1 MSDIKIQPSATGTA
15 TVTLTAPVTN
25 TARTITFPDSTSTLL
40 ASDGSGASLTN
51 LPADSSKLSLAGGAM
66 TGALTVRSSSEN
78 VNTVLLAIGNDVH
91 ASNTKDAW
99 IRYEASTGGSADQT
113 FAIGAV
119 NNSFRFVHLGTRA
132 TAPLSGTELMRI
144 DSTGNLGIGA
154 TPEAWK
160 TDQKVLQVGAGA
172 VFAGSTDTSNP
183 DTNITNNAYFDNN
196 TSGNNRW
203 EYINTSPATRYALRY
218 DGKHIFY
225 TAASGSADAAVSWI
239 TAMSINASGNTYFGG
254 LALADGTAE
263 IRGAG
268 ADAGKITIRRTSGS
282 NKQMI
287 GFYNGST
294 FVGEVNTNTSSTTY
308 ATSSDYRL
316 KENVNYTWDATT
328 RLKQLKPARFNFK
341 ANDSLTLDGFLA
353 HEVSD
358 IVPEAIIGTKD
369 ALDSDSNPVYQGID
383 QSKLVPLLV
392 KTIQELEARLTAGG
406 L

>member
-1 MSDIKIQPSATGTA
+1 MSDIKIQPSATGSA

-40 ASDGSGASLTN
+40 ASDGSGANLTGI
-51 LPADSSKLSLAGGAM
+51 L
-66 TGALTVRSSSEN
+66 TGITDNSNATAITIDASEN
-78 VNTVLLAIGNDVH
+78 VGIGTASPTQKLHVAGNIYTTGYLNTAG
-91 ASNTKDAW
+91 
-99 IRYEASTGGSADQT
+99 
-113 FAIGAV
+113 
-119 NNSFRFVHLGTRA
+119 
-132 TAPLSGTELMRI
+132 SGTAGGVQFADGNLYMYRDTNDLAFKLQGSERLRI
-144 DSTGNLGIGA
+144 DSSGNVGIGV
-154 TPEAWK
+154 TPESDIDSNRPHLRIGSMGSISATSDSTGDQMYISNNCRQISTSNAGGWK
-160 TDQKVLQVGAGA
+160 YIN
-172 VFAGSTDTSNP
+172 TDTSSQYQQMGGYHEFRVAP
-183 DTNITNNAYFDNN
+183 
-196 TSGNNRW
+196 SG
-203 EYINTSPATRYALRY
+203 T
-218 DGKHIFY
+218 
-225 TAASGSADAAVSWI
+225 ADAAITWT
-239 TAMSINASGNTYFGG
+239 TAMTIDASGNTYFGG
-254 LALADGTAE
+254 SSLTDGTAE
-263 IRGAG
+263 IRGSG
-268 ADAGKITIRRTSGS
+268 ASAGKMAIRRTSGS

-308 ATSSDYRL
+308 STSSDYRL

-358 IVPEAIIGTKD
+358 IVPEAITGTKD